1 MVRIIGGGWLGR
13 KNPTPSANREKKL
26 GCQESHIIYDLC
38 KKKTSVIIKESE
50 LLFFFCFVLF
60 LECFLFKN
68 IKLIF
73 LKLF

>member
-38 KKKTSVIIKESE
+38 KKKTSVIIKESG
-50 LLFFFCFVLF
+50 LLNCF
-60 LECFLFKN
+60 LEYFSFKN
-68 IKLIF
+68 IKLMF
-73 LKLF
+73 FK